1 MHIFAAVSLKSE
13 LKHYCTISG
22 GKASTTTPTPTESD
36 AEEVSPRRGRSG
48 RVTRTSEMNGS
59 IASDGKGDAKEVR
72 NEPFLAHLHNSREN
86 YCCYFDCHVDVTH

>member
-1 MHIFAAVSLKSE
+1 MTLVVVVKPEFIHSLTE
-13 LKHYCTISG
+13 LKLCFWDLG

-72 NEPFLAHLHNSREN
+72 NQPFFNSPTQN
-86 YCCYFDCHVDVTH
+86 YGELLLLL